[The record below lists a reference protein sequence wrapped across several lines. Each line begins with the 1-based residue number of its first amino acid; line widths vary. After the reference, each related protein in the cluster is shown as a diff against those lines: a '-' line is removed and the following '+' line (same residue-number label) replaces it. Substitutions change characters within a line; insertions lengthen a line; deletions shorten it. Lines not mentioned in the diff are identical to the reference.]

1 MMVFDCFSYREII
14 SLKLKENIQTRGY
27 KSKLSEV
34 MDIQISHFS
43 SVLKGKIE
51 LKSEQGIML
60 CHFWNFSRSE
70 TDYFITLLEME
81 RTINESLK
89 QHYMSR
95 LNEIKKSRLSGSLK
109 KRKYFDLD
117 ERIKRIEK
125 QIGSIVEGF
134 NSLEVS
140 HRIGA

>member
-1 MMVFDCFSYREII
+1 MVFDCFSYREVIA
-14 SLKLKENIQTRGY
+14 LKLKENMQTRGY

-34 MDIQISHFS
+34 MDIQTSHFS

-60 CHFWNFSRSE
+60 CHFWEFNRRE
-70 TDYFITLLEME
+70 TDYFITLLEMD
-81 RTINESLK
+81 RTFNASLK
-89 QHYMSR
+89 QHHMSR
-95 LNEIKKSRLSGSLK
+95 LNEIKRSRLSDSLQQ
-109 KRKYFDLD
+109 RNYFDLD

-125 QIGSIVEGF
+125 QIGSIVEAF